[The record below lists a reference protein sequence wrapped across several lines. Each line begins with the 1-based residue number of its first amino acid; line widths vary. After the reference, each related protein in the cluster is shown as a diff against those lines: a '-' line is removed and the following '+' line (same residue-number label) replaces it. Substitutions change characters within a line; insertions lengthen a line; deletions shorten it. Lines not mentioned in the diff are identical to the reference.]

1 MFLTIQL
8 SGFMRYMQ
16 SFGTSEANI
25 APSIMKP
32 ASPLLMLLM
41 KPEPQPRHPKAQTP
55 KSPDTQTSRQQMR
68 MLLLVPA
75 ISLVLSVA
83 VAAQQQD
90 QDKQPTTKTESAD
103 AAAPNSSEMK
113 IILDE
118 LVDELG
124 SPRFTIRLQAAR
136 KLKAAGEQAIET
148 LRRVTQTGT
157 KETASQA
164 LKILQEHLEN
174 KNNNSLQIAAK
185 KALEQISTDG
195 KNPSSSAAKGILNN
209 EARTQSTQNPQVR
222 RFPMILPGNL
232 RAAAMRVQVQNNNG
246 KTKIQV
252 EKNGQKTLITE
263 VENGIKVEKTDANGK
278 STKKTYKD
286 VDELK
291 QKDKDAHQLFQ
302 QYNKVGGGIQNRLKI
317 RGMPFQLNAQPTEI
331 QKDLNRR
338 ATKNLEDMKQRLL
351 KSQRDRMEL
360 QLKKMQ
366 ENIENNVP
374 KEHRKQAQDRLEKQ
388 RELMNR
394 SLLDIEL
401 KWKLRIPAEGEP
413 GAKAEIPNPADQE
426 PADKK
431 PAPKKP
437 ADSENKP
444 IKVEA
449 VEKELIET

>member
-1 MFLTIQL
+1 
-8 SGFMRYMQ
+8 MR
-16 SFGTSEANI
+16 N
-25 APSIMKP
+25 
-32 ASPLLMLLM
+32 
-41 KPEPQPRHPKAQTP
+41 
-55 KSPDTQTSRQQMR
+55 
-68 MLLLVPA
+68 LLLVPA
-75 ISLVLSVA
+75 ISLVLSVT

-90 QDKQPTTKTESAD
+90 QDKQPTTNTESAD

-113 IILDE
+113 LILDE
-118 LVDELG
+118 LIDELG

-195 KNPSSSAAKGILNN
+195 KNPSSSAAKEILNN
-209 EARTQSTQNPQVR
+209 EARTQSTKNPQVR

-302 QYNKVGGGIQNRLKI
+302 QYNKVGGGIQNRLKMN
-317 RGMPFQLNAQPTEI
+317 GMPFQLKAQPKEI
-331 QKDLNRR
+331 QKNLNRR

-360 QLKKMQ
+360 QLKK
-366 ENIENNVP
+366 NAG
-374 KEHRKQAQDRLEKQ
+374 EH
-388 RELMNR
+388 
-394 SLLDIEL
+394 
-401 KWKLRIPAEGEP
+401 
-413 GAKAEIPNPADQE
+413 
-426 PADKK
+426 
-431 PAPKKP
+431 
-437 ADSENKP
+437 
-444 IKVEA
+444 
-449 VEKELIET
+449 

>member
-1 MFLTIQL
+1 
-8 SGFMRYMQ
+8 MR
-16 SFGTSEANI
+16 I
-25 APSIMKP
+25 
-32 ASPLLMLLM
+32 
-41 KPEPQPRHPKAQTP
+41 
-55 KSPDTQTSRQQMR
+55 
-68 MLLLVPA
+68 LLLVPA

-90 QDKQPTTKTESAD
+90 QDKQTTKKTESAD
-103 AAAPNSSEMK
+103 AAATNSSEMK

-118 LVDELG
+118 LIDELG

-164 LKILQEHLEN
+164 LKILQEHSEN

-246 KTKIQV
+246 KTRIQV

-302 QYNKVGGGIQNRLKI
+302 QYNKVGGGIQNRLKMN
-317 RGMPFQLNAQPTEI
+317 GMPFQLNAQPKEI
-331 QKDLNRR
+331 QKNLNLR

-366 ENIENNVP
+366 GNIENDVP
-374 KEHRKQAQDRLEKQ
+374 KEHRKQAQDRLKKQ

-437 ADSENKP
+437 ADSENNGLG
-444 IKVEA
+444 E
-449 VEKELIET
+449 